1 METAYLDTNFY
12 LLTIFYNPLL
22 FLARL
27 PLPVTRFK
35 SIPIPAID
43 FSLVLFYFVVY
54 SLSPVRFF
62 WDPENCSP
70 SGFSARGISQA
81 RILEWVA
88 IPFSRASSW
97 PRDWTRVSC
106 IRSEFFTIEP
116 WGKPSLVLV
125 VEYIFLIWL
134 CVLLQHLIFW
144 CKLNSRGE
152 KWGGMNWDIGVETY
166 ILPWIDNYW
175 DNYMRTCCIAR
186 GTLLS
191 ALWWL
196 KREENP
202 KNWGNVYTCN
212 WFTLL

>member
-1 METAYLDTNFY
+1 MGFGTCFVL
-12 LLTIFYNPLL
+12 LLTKRKCGRSVFATSWTIALQAPPSSHGIF
-22 FLARL
+22 
-27 PLPVTRFK
+27 
-35 SIPIPAID
+35 
-43 FSLVLFYFVVY
+43 
-54 SLSPVRFF
+54 
-62 WDPENCSP
+62 
-70 SGFSARGISQA
+70 QA
-81 RILEWVA
+81 RVLEWVA

-175 DNYMRTCCIAR
+175 DNYLRTCCIPQCFVVTQMGR
-186 GTLLS
+186 KSKKLGQC
-191 ALWWL
+191 
-196 KREENP
+196 
-202 KNWGNVYTCN
+202 VYM
-212 WFTLL
+212 